1 MLHIVDIQSAAFPT
15 RPVPPEPHHT
25 PTAIA
30 VTKSVL
36 PSFDEYTEEIRDL
49 WETGWLTNNGAK
61 HQQLERELVDYLGVE
76 HVSLFTNGHLALEAA
91 IEALGLTG
99 EVITTPFT
107 FASTSHALVRKG
119 LTPVYGDVRADDFT
133 LDATKLERL
142 ITTKTSAILP
152 VHVYGNVC
160 DVEAIEA
167 IAKRHNLKVIYDAA
181 HTFGVKVNGRGIGTF
196 GDVSMF
202 SFHATKVFHTI
213 EGGALTYNDPALK
226 ARFDQ
231 LKNFGITGPETVQA
245 PGGNAKMNEF
255 QAAMGICNL
264 RHVDET
270 IARRKQVREL
280 YDTLLSSIDGIRIL
294 KPQPGVETNHSY
306 YPIIFT
312 ESENRRDELHDS
324 LAKEGIFTR
333 KYFYPLVTDYAWQH
347 NRFAS
352 RRTPVAREIAERVL
366 TLPLYPDLA
375 TEDVTRICTVIRERV
390 MKR

>member
-1 MLHIVDIQSAAFPT
+1 MLHIVDIQSAAFPSH
-15 RPVPPEPHHT
+15 PVVNKPDSKR
-25 PTAIA
+25 TAIP

-36 PSFDEYTEEIRDL
+36 PPFEEYTDEIRDL
-49 WETGWLTNNGAK
+49 WQSGWLTNNGTK
-61 HQQLERELVDYLGVE
+61 HQQLEQELIAYLGVE

-107 FASTSHALVRKG
+107 FASTSHALIRKG
-119 LTPVYGDVRADDFT
+119 LTPVYGDIRPDDFT
-133 LDATKLERL
+133 LDATKLEHL

-160 DVEAIEA
+160 DAEAIEA
-167 IAKRHNLKVIYDAA
+167 IAKRYNLKVIYDAA

-213 EGGALTYNDPALK
+213 EGGALTSNDSALK
-226 ARFDQ
+226 PRLDLLQ
-231 LKNFGITGPETVQA
+231 NFAITGPETVEV

-255 QAAMGICNL
+255 QAAMGLCNL
-264 RHVDET
+264 RHIDET

-280 YDTLLSSIDGIRIL
+280 YDSLLSGLDGIRIL
-294 KPQPGVETNHSY
+294 KSQPGVETNHSY
-306 YPIIFT
+306 YPIILT
-312 ESENRRDELHDS
+312 AEENRRDELHDA

-333 KYFYPLVTDYAWQH
+333 KYFYPLVTDYAWNQ

-352 RRTPVAREIAERVL
+352 RRTPVARMIAERVL
-366 TLPLYPDLA
+366 TLPLYPDLTA
-375 TEDVTRICTVIRERV
+375 EDVTRICNVIQERV
-390 MKR
+390 MK

>member
-1 MLHIVDIQSAAFPT
+1 MLHIIDIQSAAFPV
-15 RPVPPEPHHT
+15 RPVVNKPDRK
-25 PTAIA
+25 PTAIP

-36 PSFDEYTEEIRDL
+36 PSFEEYTDEIRDI
-49 WETGWLTNNGAK
+49 WESGWLTNNGTK
-61 HQQLERELVDYLGVE
+61 HQQLEQELIEYLDVE
-76 HVSLFTNGHLALEAA
+76 HVSLFTNGHLALETA

-107 FASTSHALVRKG
+107 FASTSHALIRKG
-119 LTPVYGDVRADDFT
+119 LTPIYGDIRSDDFT
-133 LDATKLERL
+133 LDATKLEHL
-142 ITTKTSAILP
+142 ITPKTSAILP

-226 ARFDQ
+226 HRFDQ
-231 LKNFGITGPETVQA
+231 LKNFGITGPETVEVT
-245 PGGNAKMNEF
+245 GGNAKMNEF
-255 QAAMGICNL
+255 QAAMGLCNL
-264 RHVDET
+264 RRIDET

-280 YDTLLSSIDGIRIL
+280 YDELLKNIPGIRIL
-294 KPQPGVETNHSY
+294 TPQEGVETNHSY

-312 ESENRRDELHDS
+312 AEENRRDELHDA

-333 KYFYPLVTDYAWQH
+333 KYFYPLVTDYAWNH

-352 RRTPVAREIAERVL
+352 RRTPVARTIAERVL
-366 TLPLYPDLA
+366 TLPLYPDLT
-375 TEDVTRICTVIRERV
+375 TEDVTRICATIQERV
-390 MKR
+390 MK